1 MEQFFHTD
9 YRPLMRD
16 RNHYVVD
23 EQTQLPPHLLP
34 PPYLVNIDG
43 HAHPAC
49 YQEALLRRVRPAEQ
63 VRPERTTEEMEDY
76 DDYMKKHLM
85 KVKQQSFGFGRARS
99 NFSSSTSNSLASSSS
114 SSLLGHRN
122 ADSALFGS
130 EGVAQRALNKSS
142 SRSPGAIIA
151 TDNRED
157 SGTGIPT
164 DLTANRGSGEEA
176 MNVSGSR
183 TQAGNSIVVE
193 DEEAMATD
201 PPPPGSLQKEGAGG
215 TVHMAME
222 NPSALVEDDS
232 DQNMLTGGNAPEEGS
247 SHAMAPAV
255 DGLPVRDGL
264 GGNSGEQS
272 NCTQMAESEIK
283 TENKHDTFKA
293 ESQSTS
299 ATNSGQEPVSEPN
312 PDPILHTTEHSYAG
326 HNIGDTDSSTQAG
339 PSTSTQTSTSTLSS
353 SSAQSLLERPQQR
366 SPTQNEQAAEAT
378 STRRESNS
386 SSSIGMGMG
395 TGGVS
400 HTDSNVSQWS
410 GIRTRRQIQIA
421 SNNGNSNSTN
431 GLAENSQQRQQ
442 EQTPHQLPPPPR
454 PQGQPLPLLDQRGNN
469 RDEEGQVNIMD
480 VDENSQDSQN
490 MLSSLVY
497 SLGLTE
503 HETKQAISLW
513 HNRTIIPQ
521 LDLAELSA
529 ELAKRR
535 QLYQEEQENFEEQSR
550 KAELLELPVS
560 DLVLHVIYCYME

>member
-63 VRPERTTEEMEDY
+63 VRQERTAEEMEDY
-76 DDYMKKHLM
+76 DEYMKKHLM

-122 ADSALFGS
+122 ADGALLGS
-130 EGVAQRALNKSS
+130 GDVAQRTPSENSGRSS
-142 SRSPGAIIA
+142 VAAVA
-151 TDNRED
+151 TDGANRESSD
-157 SGTGIPT
+157 IST
-164 DLTANRGSGEEA
+164 DFNANIGSAYAADEA
-176 MNVSGSR
+176 MDVTGSS
-183 TQAGNSIVVE
+183 TQAENSSVE
-193 DEEAMATD
+193 ETMATD
-201 PPPPGSLQKEGAGG
+201 PPGSLQEEGTSGA
-215 TVHMAME
+215 VHVIMA
-222 NPSALVEDDS
+222 NPSALVEDGD
-232 DQNMLTGGNAPEEGS
+232 DQTMVTSVNACEEGS
-247 SHAMAPAV
+247 NHAMATGPSVVDRPAV
-255 DGLPVRDGL
+255 GGL
-264 GGNSGEQS
+264 GGNSGEES
-272 NCTQMAESEIK
+272 SCNRMAEPEIK
-283 TENKHDTFKA
+283 TENKYDTFRA
-293 ESQSTS
+293 QTQSTCAS
-299 ATNSGQEPVSEPN
+299 NSDQGVKSEPN
-312 PDPILHTTEHSYAG
+312 PDPILSTSERHYAG
-326 HNIGDTDSSTQAG
+326 CTGDTESTAQAG
-339 PSTSTQTSTSTLSS
+339 PSISTLTSVTTQTS
-353 SSAQSLLERPQQR
+353 SSAQSLLERSQQR
-366 SPTQNEQAAEAT
+366 SPTQNELAAEAIST
-378 STRRESNS
+378 SRGSSN
-386 SSSIGMGMG
+386 SIGMGMG
-395 TGGVS
+395 TDGIS
-400 HTDSNVSQWS
+400 HSDSNASQWN

-421 SNNGNSNSTN
+421 SNSNSTN
-431 GLAENSQQRQQ
+431 RPAENSQQRQQ
-442 EQTPHQLPPPPR
+442 DQPPHQLPPL
-454 PQGQPLPLLDQRGNN
+454 QGQPLALLAQRGNN

-480 VDENSQDSQN
+480 VEEGSQDSQN

-521 LDLAELSA
+521 LDSADLSA

-560 DLVLHVIYCYME
+560 EC

>member
-34 PPYLVNIDG
+34 PPYLVDIDG

-63 VRPERTTEEMEDY
+63 VRQERTAEEMEDY
-76 DDYMKKHLM
+76 DEYMKKHLM

-122 ADSALFGS
+122 ADGALLGS
-130 EGVAQRALNKSS
+130 GDVAQRTPNESNGHSS
-142 SRSPGAIIA
+142 VAAVGTDGAHRESSDIS
-151 TDNRED
+151 TDF
-157 SGTGIPT
+157 
-164 DLTANRGSGEEA
+164 TADVGSAYAGDEA
-176 MNVSGSR
+176 MDVTGST
-183 TQAGNSIVVE
+183 TQAENSNVE
-193 DEEAMATD
+193 EIMATD
-201 PPPPGSLQKEGAGG
+201 PPGSLQEEGTNG
-215 TVHMAME
+215 TVHVTMA
-222 NPSALVEDDS
+222 NPSALVEDGG
-232 DQNMLTGGNAPEEGS
+232 DQTMVTSVNACEEGS
-247 SHAMAPAV
+247 NRAMATGPSVVDGPAV
-255 DGLPVRDGL
+255 GCLS
-264 GGNSGEQS
+264 GNSGEES
-272 NCTQMAESEIK
+272 SCKRMAEPEIK
-283 TENKHDTFKA
+283 TENKYDTFRA
-293 ESQSTS
+293 QTQSTYAS
-299 ATNSGQEPVSEPN
+299 NQDVKSEPN
-312 PDPILHTTEHSYAG
+312 LDPVLSTSEHHYAG
-326 HNIGDTDSSTQAG
+326 CIGDTDTTAQAG
-339 PSTSTQTSTSTLSS
+339 PSISTLTSVSTQIS
-353 SSAQSLLERPQQR
+353 SSAQPLLERSQQW
-366 SPTQNEQAAEAT
+366 SPTQNELAAEAT
-378 STRRESNS
+378 SASRGSSNS
-386 SSSIGMGMG
+386 IEMGMG
-395 TGGVS
+395 TGGIS
-400 HTDSNVSQWS
+400 HSDSSASQWN

-421 SNNGNSNSTN
+421 SNSNSTN
-431 GLAENSQQRQQ
+431 RPAENLQQRQQ
-442 EQTPHQLPPPPR
+442 EQPPHQLPPP
-454 PQGQPLPLLDQRGNN
+454 QGQPLALLAQRGNN

-480 VDENSQDSQN
+480 VEEGSQDSQN

-521 LDLAELSA
+521 LDSANLSA

-560 DLVLHVIYCYME
+560 EC